1 LIFDHS
7 TCIQLDSCLGL
18 VDDLAFATMFESD
31 NVLQPRPTRM
41 RLRREIEQVLRA
53 VRHQQAVGRS
63 AEQEVRFEL
72 NIDPR
77 LPREVATDRSVLRAL
92 HNLVS
97 NAVKFGS
104 RGSAVSIAVEFE
116 ALAVPGPEIVFES
129 DIVAAAEAILSPLR
143 RASSCRSE
151 HSSSSRPRGLVK
163 FTVSNRVDR
172 EMSLLQV
179 HRRFQNYFMYHDSP
193 SPSSSSSERDGD
205 SVSRSS
211 SSVSSG
217 GSNADRRM
225 CEQIAQSLTSNEGL
239 GLGLFVSYNILQSL
253 GGLLECSATPDLAS
267 FWFTLEVI
275 KLFETVHY
283 VVLKT
288 VIAGGD
294 LPRGGRRAVSGER
307 LGQVRRY

>member
-1 LIFDHS
+1 MIDFDHS

-41 RLRREIEQVLRA
+41 KIRREIEQVLRA

-63 AEQEVRFEL
+63 AEEEIRFEL
-72 NIDPR
+72 TIDPR
-77 LPREVATDRSVLRAL
+77 LPREVAADRSMLRAL

-104 RGSAVSIAVEFE
+104 RGSVVSIAVEFE
-116 ALAVPGPEIVFES
+116 ALTVPGPEVVLES
-129 DIVAAAEAILSPLR
+129 DSTVAAEGILSPSISNLPPLPPLR

-151 HSSSSRPRGLVK
+151 HSSSSRPRGNLK

-179 HRRFQNYFMYHDSP
+179 HRRFQNYFMHHDSP
-193 SPSSSSSERDGD
+193 SASSSERDGD

-211 SSVSSG
+211 SSESSG
-217 GSNADRRM
+217 GSNADRRL

-253 GGLLECSATPDLAS
+253 GGLLECSATPDRAS

-275 KLFETVHY
+275 IL
-283 VVLKT
+283 LK
-288 VIAGGD
+288 
-294 LPRGGRRAVSGER
+294 
-307 LGQVRRY
+307 